1 MRQSAPATA
10 VIDDDASVRRALQRL
25 LRSAGFAV
33 ETFATA
39 REFLDAGPRAR
50 VACLVLDI
58 HLPGWYGPHRPA
70 GWHYAEALHAGRTGQ
85 VDAESQLARTIAE
98 GTLPAI
104 VRATAASL
112 LPRYLGPQSLRAVET
127 SLRDSDPL
135 IRRAAAGAL
144 GAVEPRVRV
153 VLGLPLMRDRICT
166 VRLEA
171 LPSLLDVARN
181 FYTPDQLATLEQV
194 IAEYRQAQAF
204 NADRAEAHVNLG
216 GLEAR
221 LGRPEAAEAAYRTA
235 LRLQPAFILA
245 YINLA
250 DLYRQ
255 QGREDRVTLR
265 EALMVYPENAAARHA
280 LGLSLVRQRQM
291 LDAVP
296 ELAKA
301 GQLRPDMTR
310 YAYVYGVALHE
321 AGEGQRALQILTEAH
336 ERYLAEREI
345 LVALAEYARQA
356 GDRQAAIAWA
366 RKLIVLSPEDSQA
379 HRLLEGLER
388 SP

>member
-1 MRQSAPATA
+1 MVWAA
-10 VIDDDASVRRALQRL
+10 
-25 LRSAGFAV
+25 
-33 ETFATA
+33 
-39 REFLDAGPRAR
+39 
-50 VACLVLDI
+50 
-58 HLPGWYGPHRPA
+58 RPA
-70 GWHYAEALHAGRTGQ
+70 GWHYAEALRAGRTGQ
-85 VDAESQLARTIAE
+85 VDAESQLARTIAD

-235 LRLQPAFILA
+235 
-245 YINLA
+245 
-250 DLYRQ
+250 
-255 QGREDRVTLR
+255 
-265 EALMVYPENAAARHA
+265 
-280 LGLSLVRQRQM
+280 S
-291 LDAVP
+291 
-296 ELAKA
+296 KA
-301 GQLRPDMTR
+301 GKT
-310 YAYVYGVALHE
+310 G
-321 AGEGQRALQILTEAH
+321 
-336 ERYLAEREI
+336 
-345 LVALAEYARQA
+345 
-356 GDRQAAIAWA
+356 
-366 RKLIVLSPEDSQA
+366 
-379 HRLLEGLER
+379 
-388 SP
+388 